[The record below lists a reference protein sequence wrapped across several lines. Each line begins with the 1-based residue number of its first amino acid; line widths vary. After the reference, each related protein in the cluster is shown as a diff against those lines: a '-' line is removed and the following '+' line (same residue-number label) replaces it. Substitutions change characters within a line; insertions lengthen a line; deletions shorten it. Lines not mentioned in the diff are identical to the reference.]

1 MLDLQERQS
10 GIIKELDNLDLDIS
24 TLENMKKVR
33 KSLPGDKEENLKKLK
48 KRHDE
53 ISIESEQM
61 TEEIQQ
67 IQQHL
72 RELKV
77 IGKISVANT
86 IYAGV
91 KIYIRDVKEDIRTD
105 EKAVTFVLENIFVR
119 HNKYEPLSQED
130 AKRVPDGYSS
140 N

>member
-1 MLDLQERQS
+1 MQQTWSASRRCAYS
-10 GIIKELDNLDLDIS
+10 
-24 TLENMKKVR
+24 
-33 KSLPGDKEENLKKLK
+33 
-48 KRHDE
+48 
-53 ISIESEQM
+53 
-61 TEEIQQ
+61 IQQ

-130 AKRVPDGYSS
+130 AKRAPDGYSAS
-140 N
+140 

>member
-1 MLDLQERQS
+1 
-10 GIIKELDNLDLDIS
+10 
-24 TLENMKKVR
+24 
-33 KSLPGDKEENLKKLK
+33 
-48 KRHDE
+48 
-53 ISIESEQM
+53 M

-77 IGKISVANT
+77 IGKVSVANT
-86 IYAGV
+86 IYSGV
-91 KIYIRDVKEDIRTD
+91 KLYIRDVKEDICVD
-105 EKAVTFVLENIFVR
+105 EKAVTYAMEKGFVR